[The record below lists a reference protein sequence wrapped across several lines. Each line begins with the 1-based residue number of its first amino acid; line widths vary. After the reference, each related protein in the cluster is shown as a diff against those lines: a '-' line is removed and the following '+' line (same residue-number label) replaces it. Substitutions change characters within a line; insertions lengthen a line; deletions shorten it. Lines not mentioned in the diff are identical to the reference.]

1 MDLVIFNTAV
11 HDEAVQALAN
21 RDSVTAMREIV
32 RFSETEGVTADGV
45 KEYVVT
51 KLAEHDN
58 ILSAIARSGR
68 PIGEDLYA
76 AALADLESVFADII
90 KKTAFTYTP
99 SQYFDGFFS
108 GYTESVKRMWAAQ
121 KPRELLDALIEHYK
135 SYGSGVLAKYVAF
148 KYEGGLKGI
157 QTVDDI
163 TFDDLV
169 GLEYQKQVLND
180 NTQAFLRGK
189 KANNV
194 LLFGDRGTGKSSA
207 VKALL
212 NMYADKGLRVIE
224 TPKEYIGDIPSMSTE
239 LAKNPG
245 KYIIFLDDLSF
256 ESHEKDYR
264 ALKIAMEG
272 QLQANPQNVL
282 IYATSNRRHLIKE
295 TWSDREG
302 GEVHKNDNLQE
313 TLSLAE
319 RFGISLVFSA
329 PSTQKE
335 YLRIVEE
342 LLKKSGIEMTD
353 EIGKAAVV
361 WQMNYGGRSG
371 RCAKQFV
378 ASYIAKQED

>member
-1 MDLVIFNTAV
+1 MDLVIFNDAV

-21 RDSVTAMREIV
+21 RDSVTAMRHIV
-32 RFSETEGVTADGV
+32 RFAENEGVTEDGV

-58 ILSAIARSGR
+58 ILSQIARSGR

-99 SQYFDGFFS
+99 SQYFDGFFK
-108 GYTESVKRMWAAQ
+108 GYIQSVKKMWAAQ

-135 SYGSGVLAKYVAF
+135 AHGSGVLAKYVAF
-148 KYEGGLKGI
+148 KYEGELKGI
-157 QTVDDI
+157 QTIDNI

-169 GLEYQKQVLND
+169 GLEYQKQVLSD
-180 NTQAFLRGK
+180 NTKALLRGK

-212 NMYADKGLRVIE
+212 NMYSDEGLRVIE
-224 TPKEYIGDIPSMSTE
+224 TPKEYISDIPSMTVE
-239 LAKNPG
+239 LAKSPG

-295 TWSDREG
+295 TWADREG
-302 GEVHKNDNLQE
+302 GEVHKNDNMQE
-313 TLSLAE
+313 TLSLSE

-335 YLRIVEE
+335 YLGIVEE
-342 LLKKSGIEMTD
+342 LLKKSGIKMTD

-361 WQMNYGGRSG
+361 WQMSYGGRSG

-378 ASYIAKQED
+378 ASYTAKQ

>member
-1 MDLVIFNTAV
+1 MELVIFDKAV
-11 HDEAVQALAN
+11 HDDAISALASRN
-21 RDSVTAMREIV
+21 TTAAMRKIV
-32 RFSETEGVTADGV
+32 AFSETEGTTADGV
-45 KEYVVT
+45 KEYIVT

-58 ILSAIARSGR
+58 ILSMIARSGK
-68 PIGEDLYA
+68 PIGADLYA
-76 AALADLESVFADII
+76 SALGDLEKIFEEII
-90 KKTAFTYTP
+90 NKTAFTYTP
-99 SQYFDGFFS
+99 SSYFDGFFG
-108 GYTESVKRMWAAQ
+108 GYTDSIQRLHSAQ
-121 KPRELLDALIEHYK
+121 NARELLDALIEHYK
-135 SYGSGVLAKYVAF
+135 SYGSGVLAKYIAF
-148 KYEGGLKGI
+148 KYEGKLEGI
-157 QTVDDI
+157 HSLDTI

-169 GLEYQKQVLND
+169 GLEYQKQILTD
-180 NTQAFLRGK
+180 NTKAFLRGK
-189 KANNV
+189 RANNV

-212 NMYADKGLRVIE
+212 NMYASDGLRVIE
-224 TPKEYIGDIPSMSTE
+224 MPKEYIGDIPSLSAQ

-272 QLQANPQNVL
+272 QLQSNPQNVL

-295 TWSDREG
+295 TWADREG
-302 GEVHKNDNLQE
+302 GEVHRNDNMQE

-329 PSTQKE
+329 VTNQKD
-335 YLRIVEE
+335 YLHIVSE
-342 LLKKSGIEMTD
+342 LLKKHGIEMTD

-361 WQMNYGGRSG
+361 WQMNYGSRSG

-378 ASYIAKQED
+378 ASYIAKE